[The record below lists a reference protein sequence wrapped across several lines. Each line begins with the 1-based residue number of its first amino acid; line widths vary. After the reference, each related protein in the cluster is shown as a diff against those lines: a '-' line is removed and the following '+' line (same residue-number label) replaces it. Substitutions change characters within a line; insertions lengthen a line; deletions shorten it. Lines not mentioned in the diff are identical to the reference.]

1 MSKVMDQLGTEG
13 CTTTAVV
20 DWRNT
25 VPEFS
30 LLDDAWIDVIDGA
43 GRPDTVSMSDLF
55 SRAHELKDIDT
66 ELPTQ
71 RVALL
76 RVILACAHRAFGVD
90 NDDVWESLW
99 NAGHFPAADFDAY
112 AGAVHHRFELF
123 GQTPFF
129 QVADLRSPK
138 TDLSKMLSHAP
149 PGLRPAFTRANGA
162 ALKVMTPAEAAV
174 WLIHSHAYDVAG
186 IHSPAAGDPEVKN
199 GKTYGATLGW
209 CGYLLSVLADGA
221 NVFETIMFNLVP
233 SAIPG
238 DVPAWER
245 EPDTY
250 AYPDREPTGPLDLLT
265 WQGRRMRLLADG
277 AGQVTGVVMC
287 KGTRIYPQNMHRL
300 EMHSAW
306 RFSKPQSDKAKST
319 VHMPAMVDPSRAA
332 WRLVDQLLLTGE
344 NDRPKPGVIE
354 HLGDL
359 TERLLDENRMIW
371 VRTVGMVYGQQSA
384 VVDEVVSD
392 QIIVPLAAMHR
403 RDLAAL
409 IESGVS
415 ELDAAAYRIGL
426 FGVNLAEACGLP
438 PAGHDDPN
446 APLKVFQANAFTVLD
461 PIVRRWLASLSSAT
475 EVTSAREELQ
485 AQAYSA
491 LLRLLD
497 DHLTLAPPSA
507 WHAKHPNDPASM
519 TAGVAY
525 RIARAGLHR
534 VLVRPSHTVTSRERT

>member
-1 MSKVMDQLGTEG
+1 M
-13 CTTTAVV
+13 
-20 DWRNT
+20 
-25 VPEFS
+25 PEFN
-30 LLDDAWIDVIDGA
+30 LLDDPWIGVIDGD
-43 GRPDTVSMSDLF
+43 GRPDTVSISDLF
-55 SRAHELKDIDT
+55 RRAHELTDIDT

-76 RVILACAHRAFGVD
+76 RMLLACAHRAFGVTD
-90 NDDVWESLW
+90 DDVWESLW
-99 NAGHFPAADFDAY
+99 RVGRFPAAGFDEY
-112 AGAVHHRFELF
+112 AAAVHDRFDLF
-123 GQTPFF
+123 GSTPFF
-129 QVADLRSPK
+129 QVADLHSPN
-138 TDLSKMLSHAP
+138 TDLAKMISHAP
-149 PGLRPAFTRANGA
+149 SDRRPAFTRANGA
-162 ALKVMTPAEAAV
+162 ALKAMTPAEATV

-186 IHSPAAGDPEVKN
+186 IHSPAEGDPEAKS

-238 DVPAWER
+238 DAPAWER
-245 EPDTY
+245 EPDSSD
-250 AYPDREPTGPLDLLT
+250 YPDREPTGPLDLLT
-265 WQGRRMRLLADG
+265 WQARRMRLLAD
-277 AGQVTGVVMC
+277 ADGQVTGVVLC
-287 KGTRIYPQNMHRL
+287 KGTRIYPQNRHGL

-319 VHMPAMVDPSRAA
+319 VHMPAIVDPSRAA

-384 VVDEVVSD
+384 VVDEVVAD
-392 QIIVPLAAMHR
+392 QMVVPLAATHR

-415 ELDAAAYRIGL
+415 ELDAAAYRIGQ
-426 FGVNLAEACGLP
+426 FGANLAEACGLP

-446 APLKVFQANAFTVLD
+446 APLKVFQAEAFTVLD
-461 PIVRRWLASLSSAT
+461 PIARRWLASLSPAT
-475 EVTSAREELQ
+475 ETAAAREELQ
-485 AQAYSA
+485 ATAYSA
-491 LLRLLD
+491 LLELLD
-497 DHLTLAPPSA
+497 DHLAKAPPQA
-507 WHAKHPNDPASM
+507 WHARHPGDPTSM
-519 TAGVAY
+519 TAATAY
-525 RIARAGLHR
+525 RFARAGLR
-534 VLVRPSHTVTSRERT
+534 KVLARPSTTATTSYFDLKKSQRFPL